1 MRFYLYYNMS
11 IMNFPTIDFQQ
22 IDGEENIVELII
34 RTGMLTQFGCP
45 KVRDNYYKNYNIP
58 TLMRPNTQEYIYNYD
73 PSKYYVRTYYDN
85 FRMTITDGAATVG
98 GVFLEGDTADYNIF
112 NLYVKTESGS
122 IYLFQTCDW
131 DNLNSSSSQAPILD
145 TNDAVKLY
153 PAHTV
158 VIDDITVSPQM
169 LLLA

>member
-1 MRFYLYYNMS
+1 MD
-11 IMNFPTIDFQQ
+11 FPTIEFQQ

-34 RTGMLTQFGCP
+34 RTGMLNQFSCP
-45 KVRDNYYKNYNIP
+45 EVPDNYYRAYDIP
-58 TLMRPNTQEYIYNYD
+58 TLMRPNTQEYFYNYN
-73 PSKYYVRTYYDN
+73 PSQIFKRKYYSNY
-85 FRMTITDGAATVG
+85 RMTITNGAATAG

-145 TNDAVKLY
+145 TNNAIKLY
-153 PAHTV
+153 PAYTV

-169 LLLA
+169 LLLT